1 MSPHPSVSPPQRV
14 RVFVRPHDLEIET
27 QRNGHPAF
35 PAVIKRVH
43 SAGPNVRMEL
53 RADSGELLQAE
64 MPQDR
69 YRALGIGVRQ
79 PGLRLAAD
87 RESLRPGAKR
97 VRPRGRHLR
106 TCLEFANRQV
116 PYHSGGRGE

>member
-1 MSPHPSVSPPQRV
+1 M

-69 YRALGIGVRQ
+69 YRALGIGVDSQ
-79 PGLRLAAD
+79 VFV
-87 RESLRPGAKR
+87 S
-97 VRPRGRHLR
+97 PRAVKVFGQEQGVFGH
-106 TCLEFANRQV
+106 
-116 PYHSGGRGE
+116 GEGI